1 MKKEA
6 KGVKEEYRKSGRVT
20 GFDANVTC
28 VLGWVLPLEV

>member
-6 KGVKEEYRKSGRVT
+6 KGAKEEYRKSGKSP

-28 VLGWVLPLEV
+28 VLGWVLHC